1 MSKTHRYFRN
11 LVVALTA
18 ALTTGIGA
26 SAGADA
32 QDGALVETIK
42 MIKPGIVGIGTFDA
56 LRRPAINLRGTGFI
70 VGDGHYA
77 ATNYH
82 VVKPDSGSNGT
93 GSLSVFLGAASDI
106 DVRRAKIV
114 AKDEAH
120 DIALLKFD
128 GPPGPPLPLVV
139 AGGVEEGQVVA
150 FTGFPLGTVYGF
162 YPVTHLGILSA
173 ITPIVIPQV
182 SPRQLSAQMIR
193 RLKGKFNVY
202 QLDATAYPGNSGSP
216 VYDPATGRV
225 LALVSSVFVKQT
237 KEKILSEPSGITFA
251 IPISYLKNLMA
262 REGLLSDKSAKRDND
277 RSGRAEED
285 SR

>member
-1 MSKTHRYFRN
+1 MNKTRRYFRN
-11 LVVALTA
+11 LGAALAVV
-18 ALTTGIGA
+18 LTTGICA
-26 SAGADA
+26 SAAAIA
-32 QDGALVETIK
+32 QAEGLVETIK
-42 MIKPGIVGIGTFDA
+42 TIKPSIVGIGTFDA
-56 LRRPAINLRGTGFI
+56 LRRPAIELKGTGFI
-70 VGDGHYA
+70 VGDGQYA

-82 VVKPDSGSNGT
+82 VIKPGSGSNGR
-93 GSLSVFLGAASDI
+93 GSLSVFMGSATDV
-106 DVRRAKIV
+106 DVRRAEIV
-114 AKDEAH
+114 ARDEAH
-120 DIALLKFD
+120 DIALLKFE
-128 GPPGPPLPLVV
+128 GPPGPPLPLVA
-139 AGGVEEGQVVA
+139 AGEVEEGQVVA

-162 YPVTHLGILSA
+162 YPVTHRGILSA

-237 KEKILSEPSGITFA
+237 KEKVLSEPSGITFA

-262 REGLLSDKSAKRDND
+262 GEGLLGDKSAKRRDGPP
-277 RSGRAEED
+277 GRPDEGL
-285 SR
+285 R

>member
-1 MSKTHRYFRN
+1 MSKTQRYFRN
-11 LVVALTA
+11 LVAALA
-18 ALTTGIGA
+18 AVLTTGIWA
-26 SAGADA
+26 SAGANA
-32 QDGALVETIK
+32 QAGGLVETIK
-42 MIKPGIVGIGTFDA
+42 IIKPSIVGIGTFDA

-70 VGDGHYA
+70 VGDGHYV

-82 VVKPDSGSNGT
+82 VVKPDSGFNGS
-93 GSLSVFLGAASDI
+93 GSLSVFLGSASDVE
-106 DVRRAKIV
+106 VRRAEIV
-114 AKDEAH
+114 GRDETH
-120 DIALLKFD
+120 DIALLKFS
-128 GPPGPPLPLVV
+128 GAPGPALPLVA
-139 AGGVEEGQVVA
+139 AGEVEEGQVVA

-162 YPVTHLGILSA
+162 YPVTHRGILSA

-237 KEKILSEPSGITFA
+237 KEKVLSEPSGITFA
-251 IPISYLKNLMA
+251 IPVSYLKNLMA
-262 REGLLSDKSAKRDND
+262 QEDLLGDKAAKRHTDP
-277 RSGRAEED
+277 SGQPQED
-285 SR
+285 